1 MNKDHITQ
9 KELNKEALNKE
20 LLNKEP
26 LNKSTVF
33 LRQAE
38 ASDVD
43 ALEQLLNRCYRQAEG
58 WTNEADL
65 VGGIRTTKDELLAV
79 INDPKHYV
87 FIYPKT
93 TTGERDGKETG
104 ELLGCIA
111 VDIKDDVATNQR
123 AGNQKAYIG
132 MFAVLPELQGL
143 GVGHQIL
150 QAAETFAQ
158 RHLQSNIQASAQNPA
173 RLTMSI
179 LSHRPELLAYYQ
191 RRGYQLN
198 GNSMPFPVDGNNGEP
213 KRQDLELLELE
224 KLVS

>member
-9 KELNKEALNKE
+9 EALNKT
-20 LLNKEP
+20 
-26 LNKSTVF
+26 TVF

-65 VGGIRTTKDELLAV
+65 VGGIRTTRDELLAV

-93 TTGERDGKETG
+93 TTGERGSKETG

-191 RRGYQLN
+191 RRGYQLS

>member
-9 KELNKEALNKE
+9 EALNKT
-20 LLNKEP
+20 
-26 LNKSTVF
+26 TVF

-43 ALEQLLNRCYRQAEG
+43 ALERLLNRCYRQAEG

-158 RHLQSNIQASAQNPA
+158 RHLQANTQTPAQNPA

>member
-1 MNKDHITQ
+1 MNKDHIT
-9 KELNKEALNKE
+9 KEE
-20 LLNKEP
+20 LDKEP

-93 TTGERDGKETG
+93 TTSERDGKETG

-158 RHLQSNIQASAQNPA
+158 RHLQANTQTPAQNPA

-191 RRGYQLN
+191 RRGYRLN

>member
-1 MNKDHITQ
+1 MNKEQI
-9 KELNKEALNKE
+9 NKEQTGKNHLDKE
-20 LLNKEP
+20 
-26 LNKSTVF
+26 SVF

-38 ASDVD
+38 ADDID
-43 ALEQLLNRCYRQAEG
+43 ALEQLLNRCYRETEG

-65 VGGIRTTKDELLAV
+65 VSGIRITQAELTSIIA
-79 INDPKHYV
+79 NPKHYL

-93 TTGERDGKETG
+93 MTGERGGNETG

-111 VDIKDDVATNQR
+111 VDMKID
-123 AGNQKAYIG
+123 AGLNKSDGNKSAYIG
-132 MFAVLPELQGL
+132 MFAVHPELQGQ
-143 GVGHQIL
+143 GVGHVIL
-150 QAAETFAQ
+150 QAAETFAE
-158 RHLQSNIQASAQNPA
+158 RHLKNNDQPSPS

-198 GNSMPFPVDGNNGEP
+198 GNKMPFPDDGNNGEP

-224 KLVS
+224 KIVNA

>member
-9 KELNKEALNKE
+9 EALNKT
-20 LLNKEP
+20 
-26 LNKSTVF
+26 TVF

-93 TTGERDGKETG
+93 TTSESDGKETG

-158 RHLQSNIQASAQNPA
+158 RHLQANTQTPAQNPA

-191 RRGYQLN
+191 RRGYRLN

>member
-1 MNKDHITQ
+1 MNKDHIT
-9 KELNKEALNKE
+9 KEE
-20 LLNKEP
+20 LDKEP

-43 ALEQLLNRCYRQAEG
+43 ALERLLNRCYRQAEG

-158 RHLQSNIQASAQNPA
+158 RHLQANTQTPAQNPA

>member
-1 MNKDHITQ
+1 M
-9 KELNKEALNKE
+9 
-20 LLNKEP
+20 
-26 LNKSTVF
+26 
-33 LRQAE
+33 
-38 ASDVD
+38 
-43 ALEQLLNRCYRQAEG
+43 
-58 WTNEADL
+58 

-93 TTGERDGKETG
+93 TTGERDSKETG

-158 RHLQSNIQASAQNPA
+158 RHLQSNTQTPAQNPA

-191 RRGYQLN
+191 RRGYELN